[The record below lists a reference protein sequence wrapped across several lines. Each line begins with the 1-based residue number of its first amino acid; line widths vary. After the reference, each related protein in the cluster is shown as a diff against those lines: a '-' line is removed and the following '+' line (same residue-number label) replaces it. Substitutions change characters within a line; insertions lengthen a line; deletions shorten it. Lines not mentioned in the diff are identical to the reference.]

1 MSSVHELVDGA
12 GSLISLPD
20 VYFRVRA
27 VIYDPDSTMV
37 EVANALACDPNIT
50 ARLLR
55 VANSPFFGF
64 TSKIETV
71 TRAVNT
77 LGTRMVHD
85 VVLATSIVRTFYG
98 ISNDVM
104 NMDVFWYNSV
114 YCGVAARI
122 LAKRCKVRDSER
134 LFVAG
139 LLRDI
144 GHLVMYLKIPDQAQQ
159 ALVYANEHEQ
169 ALYRVERELI
179 GFDYAEVG
187 GMLMSHWKLP
197 DSLVDAVRWHP
208 QPENAESA
216 PIETSILHIA
226 GQLIARLETDEQTG
240 PTDLQIN
247 SVVWEKTGLSEDVLE
262 SVINEADQFVEETME
277 LLFPKHT
284 KEPTQTPKVL
294 RA

>member
-1 MSSVHELVDGA
+1 MYSVHELIDSVGN
-12 GSLISLPD
+12 LISLPD
-20 VYFRVRA
+20 VYFRVRG
-27 VIYDPDSTMV
+27 VINDSDSTMAD
-37 EVANALACDPNIT
+37 VANAVACDPNIT

-55 VANSPFFGF
+55 VANSPFFGL

-77 LGTRMVHD
+77 LGTRLVHD
-85 VVLATSIVRTFYG
+85 IVLATSIVRTFYG

-114 YCGVAARI
+114 YCGVTARI
-122 LAKRCKVRDSER
+122 LATRCNVRDSER
-134 LFVAG
+134 LFVEG

-159 ALVYANEHEQ
+159 SLVYANDHEQ

-187 GMLMSHWKLP
+187 GALMNHWKLP

-208 QPENAESA
+208 QPEKAQSS
-216 PIETSILHIA
+216 PIEASIIHIA
-226 GQLIARLETDEQTG
+226 GQLIASLEANEQIG
-240 PTDLQIN
+240 QAELQIN
-247 SVVWEKTGLSEDVLE
+247 PVAWEKTGLSEDVLE
-262 SVINEADQFVEETME
+262 PVIHEAGHFIEETME
-277 LLFPKHT
+277 LLFPKQT
-284 KEPTQTPKVL
+284 KKPTRTPKVL

>member
-1 MSSVHELVDGA
+1 MSSVSELVDSVGN
-12 GSLISLPD
+12 LISLPD
-20 VYFRVRA
+20 VYFRVRS
-27 VIYDPDSTMV
+27 VINDPDSTMV
-37 EVANALACDPNIT
+37 EVANTVACDPNIT

-64 TSKIETV
+64 TSKIETI

-77 LGTRMVHD
+77 LGTRQVHD
-85 VVLATSIVRTFYG
+85 IVLATSIVRTFYG

-122 LAKRCKVRDSER
+122 LAKRCNVRDSER
-134 LFVAG
+134 LFVVG

-159 ALVYANEHEQ
+159 ALLYANEHEQ
-169 ALYRVERELI
+169 ELYRVERELI

-187 GMLMSHWKLP
+187 GALMNHWKLP
-197 DSLVDAVRWHP
+197 DSLVDAVHWHP

-216 PIETSILHIA
+216 PTEASIVHIA
-226 GQLIARLETDEQTG
+226 GQLITRLEADERTG
-240 PTDLQIN
+240 PVDLQIK
-247 SVVWEKTGLSEDVLE
+247 SVAWEKTGLSEEVLE
-262 SVINEADQFVEETME
+262 PVISEADQFVEETME
-277 LLFPKHT
+277 LLFPKQT
-284 KEPTQTPKVL
+284 KEPTRTPKVL

>member
-1 MSSVHELVDGA
+1 MSSVRELIDSVGN
-12 GSLISLPD
+12 LISLPD
-20 VYFRVRA
+20 VYFRVRE
-27 VIYDPDSTMV
+27 VINDSNSTMV
-37 EVANALACDPNIT
+37 DVANAVACDPNIT

-55 VANSPFFGF
+55 VANSPFFGL

-77 LGTRMVHD
+77 LGTRQVHD
-85 VVLATSIVRTFYG
+85 IVLATSIVRTFYG

-122 LAKRCKVRDSER
+122 LATRCKVRDSER
-134 LFVAG
+134 LFVEG

-159 ALVYANEHEQ
+159 SLVYANDQGQ

-187 GMLMSHWKLP
+187 GALMNHWKLP
-197 DSLVDAVRWHP
+197 DSLGDAVRWHP
-208 QPENAESA
+208 QPEKAQSS
-216 PIETSILHIA
+216 PIEAAIVHIA
-226 GQLIARLETDEQTG
+226 GQLIANLGANEPIGQTA
-240 PTDLQIN
+240 LQIN
-247 SVVWEKTGLSEDVLE
+247 PVAWEKTGLSEDVLE
-262 SVINEADQFVEETME
+262 PIIHEAEHFIEETME
-277 LLFPKHT
+277 LLFPKKT
-284 KEPTQTPKVL
+284 KEPTRTPKVL